1 MELIAQIFGFT
12 FVGIIMICLAWT
24 IIEYIF
30 TTISKPGDQN
40 RKLMDN
46 IKKFDKKLK

>member
-1 MELIAQIFGFT
+1 MELIAQIFGLGL
-12 FVGIIMICLAWT
+12 VGIIMICLAWT